1 MYEYINAGVLMK
13 VIAGLIAS
21 ISIVLAGCG
30 GGGNSGGGTTPT
42 PQIGVFNDSPVEGL
56 NYKTETQ
63 SGVTDKDGKFKF
75 LPGET
80 VTFSIGAITLPSAKA
95 SAKVTPLDLVGVTD
109 ANDRKVA
116 NILVLLQSLDSDG
129 NPSNGITI
137 PTSATSAATTTVNFD
152 QDTGAFSSNS
162 TLMDFIK
169 NAGGVNKSLFSV
181 DSAVSHFNTN
191 QSGGPTGTQSIK
203 LGFAGPL
210 TGEFAAL
217 GIEMKN
223 GVLLA
228 IDDMN
233 AAGFVVGGKTLTFS
247 LESEDDQAS
256 PTTAPTA
263 ATNLIAKGV
272 VGVVGHLNSGA
283 SVAAAS
289 TYSAANVAE
298 ISASSTAAAFTKS
311 NYATSYRVVAND
323 LVVASVLQRYM
334 SEKVVT
340 APKIGIIH
348 DGLTYGKGIATAFA
362 DSATASGATI
372 LRTYEKDRLTTDYTS
387 ELNTLKNLGATLI
400 FYGGSVA
407 PAGLVLKQMNDVGID
422 AKFVGGDGICTA
434 QLVTSASPYT
444 IPNDKVYC
452 AEAAAVDPGF
462 ASKVTS
468 FKARYLQKYGTDV
481 LLYAPF
487 AYDAARIIGQSI
499 VQVGSLDKVKIL
511 SMLHNVAFVGITGIT
526 DFDDNGDIVDGSITI
541 YKFTSVTKTRTNI
554 CKVSAT
560 SLVCS

>member
-1 MYEYINAGVLMK
+1 MSTLNTTKL
-13 VIAGLIAS
+13 VIAAS
-21 ISIVLAGCG
+21 VAALLTACG
-30 GGGNSGGGTTPT
+30 GGGGGTTST
-42 PQIGVFNDSPVEGL
+42 PQTGVFSDSLVEGL

-80 VTFSIGAITLPSAKA
+80 ITFSIGAINLPSAKA
-95 SAKVTPLDLVGVTD
+95 SVKVTPLDLVGVTD

-137 PTSATSAATTTVNFD
+137 PTSATSAATTSVNFD
-152 QDTGAFSSNS
+152 QATGAFATNS
-162 TLMDFIK
+162 TLIDFIK

-181 DSAVSHFNTN
+181 DSAVSHFNTS
-191 QSGGPTGTQSIK
+191 QAGGATGTQIIK

-210 TGEFAAL
+210 TGAFAAL
-217 GIEMKN
+217 GTEMKN

-233 AAGFVVGGKTLTFS
+233 AAGFVIGGNTLTFS

-256 PTTAPTA
+256 AANAPTA

-283 SVAAAS
+283 SFAAAP

-298 ISASSTAAAFTKS
+298 ISASSTAAAFTNS
-311 NYATSYRVVAND
+311 SYATSYRVVAND

-334 SEKVVT
+334 FEKVVT
-340 APKIGIIH
+340 TPKIGIIH
-348 DGLTYGKGIATAFA
+348 DGLLYGQGIATAFA
-362 DSATASGATI
+362 NSATASGATI
-372 LRTYEKDRLTTDYTS
+372 IGTYQKTSSTTDYTT
-387 ELNTLKNLGATLI
+387 ELNALKNLGANVI
-400 FYGGSVA
+400 FYGGAVT
-407 PAGLVLKQMNDVGID
+407 PAGLVLKQMNDVGVD
-422 AKFVGGDGICTA
+422 AKFVGGDGICTS
-434 QLVTSASPYT
+434 QLVTAASPFT
-444 IPNDKVYC
+444 IPDDKVYC

-462 ASKVTS
+462 SSKVTS
-468 FKARYLQKYGTDV
+468 FKTRYFQKYGSDV

-499 VQVGSLDKVKIL
+499 VQVGSVDKVKIL

-526 DFDDNGDIVDGSITI
+526 DFDANGDIVDGSITI
-541 YKFTSVTKTRTNI
+541 YKFIGATKTPANI
-554 CKVSAT
+554 CKVSAS
-560 SLVCS
+560 SLVCSQ